1 MEAISMENEFE
12 HRLTG
17 VETRLDAVERRQDD
31 LDQLVKSVAVMA
43 SKQEDM
49 EGDLKEI
56 KADVKTLTEKPGKRW
71 DTAVDKLLWALLAA
85 VVAFLLAKI
94 GL

>member
-1 MEAISMENEFE
+1 MENEFE

-17 VETRLDAVERRQDD
+17 VETRLEAVEKRQDEMD
-31 LDQLVKSVAVMA
+31 DLVKSVAVIA

-49 EGDLKEI
+49 DGDLKEI

-71 DTAVDKLLWALLAA
+71 DNTVDKLLWAVVAA
-85 VVAFLLAKI
+85 VAAFLLGRL